1 MNNNTNTEYI
11 FNSPDYNHI
20 MVQYSGNIPK
30 VPKNDKGLYI
40 TEVNNN
46 YAIISLK
53 IDIIELEDQ
62 IVSNKDTKYIRGIL
76 EKYLDIG
83 DFKIIYII
91 TPQLYTLQ
99 EISAIDAAQVS
110 TVGINTPLNLSGEGV
125 IVGIIDTGIDY
136 LNDEFRD
143 ENGKSRIISIWDQ
156 TIQSNESELK
166 GVPFGSLYTNE
177 EINKAIEAYEL
188 GENPYNIVPS
198 KDLNGHGTG
207 MAGIVGATGKNK
219 EIKGIAPKCEFVII
233 KLSEANRT
241 KKLLNTNNSIFELT
255 AIFPAI
261 EYLKKVLL
269 NKKIPVVVLLPLGSN
284 NGDHK
289 GNNLFDGYIESISS
303 NVGIVIVTGAGNEG
317 NRDEHVSGIIR
328 NSNKEETIN
337 LFVEENQRYMGIEI
351 WIDLPSIVDIN
362 LVSPSG
368 EETGFIQAAINV
380 QRDNK
385 FIFEKTQTRISY
397 FLPEEY
403 VGNEL
408 ISIYFANIASGIWQ
422 IKLKLRS
429 GEMAK
434 YNAWLWQYGLSLP
447 NTRFSPS
454 DPYGT
459 ITTPGDSNFVVTVA
473 AYNQNNN
480 NLLTYSG
487 LSFRQEYINK
497 IDFAA
502 GGVNTM
508 TVGLNNSTQ
517 IINGTSLSAA
527 IGAGACVLLFQWGI
541 VQGNYPYMYSQSIKT
556 FLTRGVTKRGKDSY
570 PNPELG
576 YGILNFYKIFENM
589 I

>member
-1 MNNNTNTEYI
+1 MNSNTNTDYI

-30 VPKNDKGLYI
+30 ISKNNRGLYI
-40 TEVNNN
+40 TQVNDN

-53 IDIIELEDQ
+53 IDILELEDQ
-62 IVSNKDTKYIRGIL
+62 IISNKDINYIREVL
-76 EKYLDIG
+76 EKYLDVG

-91 TPQLYTLQ
+91 HPYLYTLQ
-99 EISAIDAAQVS
+99 EISAIDVTQVN
-110 TVGINTPLNLSGEGV
+110 TVGINTPLNLTGEGV
-125 IVGIIDTGIDY
+125 IIGIIDTGIDY
-136 LNDEFRD
+136 LSDEFRN
-143 ENGKSRIISIWDQ
+143 ENGESRIISIWDQ
-156 TIQSNESELK
+156 TIESNESELK
-166 GVPFGSLYTNE
+166 CVPFGSVYTNE
-177 EINKAIEAYEL
+177 EINKAIVAYES
-188 GENPYNIVPS
+188 GGNPYDIVPS
-198 KDLNGHGTG
+198 KDLNGHGTA

-219 EIKGIAPKCEFVII
+219 EIRGVAPKCEFIII
-233 KLSEANRT
+233 KLSESNCT
-241 KKLLNTNNSIFELT
+241 KKLLNTNTPIFGLT
-255 AIFPAI
+255 SIFPAI
-261 EYLKKVLL
+261 EYLKKILI
-269 NKKIPVVVLLPLGSN
+269 NKKMPVVVLLPLGSN

-303 NVGIVIVTGAGNEG
+303 NVGIIIVTGAGNEG
-317 NRDEHVSGIIR
+317 NRDGHVSGVIR
-328 NSNKEETIN
+328 NSDEVETIN
-337 LFVEENQRYMGIEI
+337 LFVEENQRYMAMEI
-351 WIDLPSIVDIN
+351 WIDLPSIIDIN

-368 EETGFIQAAINV
+368 EETGFIQAATNV

-385 FIFEKTQTRISY
+385 FIFEKTQTTISY

-403 VGNEL
+403 AGSEL
-408 ISIYFANIASGIWQ
+408 ISIYFSNIASGIWQ
-422 IKLKLRS
+422 IKLKTRS
-429 GEMAK
+429 IAMAK
-434 YNAWLWQYGLSLP
+434 YNAWLWQYGLALS

-459 ITTPGDSNFVVTVA
+459 ITTPGDSAFVVTVA

-527 IGAGACVLLFQWGI
+527 IGAGACALLFQWGI
-541 VQGNYPYMYSQSIKT
+541 VEGNYPYMYSQSIKT

-576 YGILNFYKIFENM
+576 YGILNFCKIFENM
-589 I
+589 L

>member
-30 VPKNDKGLYI
+30 VSKNDKGLYI

-91 TPQLYTLQ
+91 PPQLYTLQ

-403 VGNEL
+403 AGNEL

-527 IGAGACVLLFQWGI
+527 IGAGACVLLA
-541 VQGNYPYMYSQSIKT
+541 SI
-556 FLTRGVTKRGKDSY
+556 S
-570 PNPELG
+570 
-576 YGILNFYKIFENM
+576 IF
-589 I
+589 

>member
-91 TPQLYTLQ
+91 PPQLYTLQ

-136 LNDEFRD
+136 LNNEFRD

-241 KKLLNTNNSIFELT
+241 KKLLNTNTPIFELT

-403 VGNEL
+403 AGNEL

-527 IGAGACVLLFQWGI
+527 IGAGACVLLA
-541 VQGNYPYMYSQSIKT
+541 SI
-556 FLTRGVTKRGKDSY
+556 S
-570 PNPELG
+570 
-576 YGILNFYKIFENM
+576 IF
-589 I
+589 

>member
-1 MNNNTNTEYI
+1 
-11 FNSPDYNHI
+11 
-20 MVQYSGNIPK
+20 
-30 VPKNDKGLYI
+30 
-40 TEVNNN
+40 
-46 YAIISLK
+46 
-53 IDIIELEDQ
+53 
-62 IVSNKDTKYIRGIL
+62 
-76 EKYLDIG
+76 
-83 DFKIIYII
+83 
-91 TPQLYTLQ
+91 
-99 EISAIDAAQVS
+99 
-110 TVGINTPLNLSGEGV
+110 
-125 IVGIIDTGIDY
+125 
-136 LNDEFRD
+136 
-143 ENGKSRIISIWDQ
+143 
-156 TIQSNESELK
+156 
-166 GVPFGSLYTNE
+166 
-177 EINKAIEAYEL
+177 
-188 GENPYNIVPS
+188 
-198 KDLNGHGTG
+198 
-207 MAGIVGATGKNK
+207 
-219 EIKGIAPKCEFVII
+219 
-233 KLSEANRT
+233 
-241 KKLLNTNNSIFELT
+241 
-255 AIFPAI
+255 
-261 EYLKKVLL
+261 
-269 NKKIPVVVLLPLGSN
+269 
-284 NGDHK
+284 
-289 GNNLFDGYIESISS
+289 
-303 NVGIVIVTGAGNEG
+303 
-317 NRDEHVSGIIR
+317 
-328 NSNKEETIN
+328 
-337 LFVEENQRYMGIEI
+337 MGIEI

-403 VGNEL
+403 AGNEL

-429 GEMAK
+429 GETAK

-527 IGAGACVLLFQWGI
+527 IGAGACVLLA
-541 VQGNYPYMYSQSIKT
+541 SI
-556 FLTRGVTKRGKDSY
+556 S
-570 PNPELG
+570 
-576 YGILNFYKIFENM
+576 IF
-589 I
+589 

>member
-91 TPQLYTLQ
+91 PPQLYTLQ

-241 KKLLNTNNSIFELT
+241 KKLLNTNTPIFELT

-403 VGNEL
+403 AGNEL

-527 IGAGACVLLFQWGI
+527 IGAGACVLLA
-541 VQGNYPYMYSQSIKT
+541 SI
-556 FLTRGVTKRGKDSY
+556 S
-570 PNPELG
+570 
-576 YGILNFYKIFENM
+576 IF
-589 I
+589 

>member
-91 TPQLYTLQ
+91 PPQLYTLQ

-207 MAGIVGATGKNK
+207 MAGIVVATGKNK

-403 VGNEL
+403 AGNEL

-527 IGAGACVLLFQWGI
+527 IGAGACVLLA
-541 VQGNYPYMYSQSIKT
+541 SI
-556 FLTRGVTKRGKDSY
+556 S
-570 PNPELG
+570 
-576 YGILNFYKIFENM
+576 IF
-589 I
+589 

>member
-1 MNNNTNTEYI
+1 MNNNANTEYV

-20 MVQYSGNIPK
+20 MVQYSGNIPNI
-30 VPKNDKGLYI
+30 PKNDNGLYI
-40 TEVNNN
+40 TKVNDN

-53 IDIIELEDQ
+53 ISITELVHEIISNNDID
-62 IVSNKDTKYIRGIL
+62 NIREIL
-76 EKYLDIG
+76 EKNLDIG

-91 TPQLYTLQ
+91 PTQLYTLQ

-110 TVGINTPLNLSGEGV
+110 TVGINTALNLTGEGV

-136 LNDEFRD
+136 LSDEFRD
-143 ENGKSRIISIWDQ
+143 ESGKSRIISIWDQ
-156 TIQSNESELK
+156 TIESNENDSK
-166 GVPFGSLYTNE
+166 DVPFGTIYTNE
-177 EINKAIEAYEL
+177 EINRAIEAYES
-188 GENPYNIVPS
+188 GGNPYDIVPS

-219 EIKGIAPKCEFVII
+219 DIRGIAPKCNFVIV
-233 KLSEANRT
+233 KLSEFNIV
-241 KKLLNTNNSIFELT
+241 KKLLSTKTPIFGLT
-255 AIFPAI
+255 SIFPAI
-261 EYLKKVLL
+261 EYLRKILL
-269 NKKIPVVVLLPLGSN
+269 SEKMPVVVLLPLGSN

-289 GNNLFDGYIESISS
+289 GNTLFDGYIESVSS

-328 NSNKEETIN
+328 NSNEIETIN
-337 LFVEENQRYMGIEI
+337 LFIEENQRYMGMEI

-368 EETGFIQAAINV
+368 EETGFIQAATNI

-385 FIFEKTQTRISY
+385 FIFEKTQAKISY

-403 VGNEL
+403 AGDEL
-408 ISIYFANIASGIWQ
+408 ISIYFSNIVSGIWQ

-429 GEMAK
+429 GEMAR
-434 YNAWLWQYGLSLP
+434 YNAWIWQYGLSLP

-459 ITTPGDSNFVVTVA
+459 ITIPGDSTLVVTVA

-487 LSFRQEYINK
+487 LSFRQEYIKK

-527 IGAGACVLLFQWGI
+527 VGAGACILLFQWGI
-541 VQGNYPYMYSQSIKT
+541 VEGNYPYMYSQSIKT
-556 FLTRGVTKRGKDSY
+556 FLTRGVIKRGKDVY

-589 I
+589 H

>member
-91 TPQLYTLQ
+91 PPQLYTLQ

-241 KKLLNTNNSIFELT
+241 KKLLNTNTPIFELT

-434 YNAWLWQYGLSLP
+434 IQCVVMAVWVI
-447 NTRFSPS
+447 
-454 DPYGT
+454 
-459 ITTPGDSNFVVTVA
+459 IT
-473 AYNQNNN
+473 
-480 NLLTYSG
+480 
-487 LSFRQEYINK
+487 
-497 IDFAA
+497 
-502 GGVNTM
+502 
-508 TVGLNNSTQ
+508 
-517 IINGTSLSAA
+517 
-527 IGAGACVLLFQWGI
+527 
-541 VQGNYPYMYSQSIKT
+541 
-556 FLTRGVTKRGKDSY
+556 
-570 PNPELG
+570 
-576 YGILNFYKIFENM
+576 
-589 I
+589 

>member
-1 MNNNTNTEYI
+1 MEGYKLNNNTNTEYI

-30 VPKNDKGLYI
+30 VSKNDKGLYI

-91 TPQLYTLQ
+91 PPQLYTLQ

-403 VGNEL
+403 AGNEL

-527 IGAGACVLLFQWGI
+527 IGAGACVLLA
-541 VQGNYPYMYSQSIKT
+541 SI
-556 FLTRGVTKRGKDSY
+556 S
-570 PNPELG
+570 
-576 YGILNFYKIFENM
+576 IF
-589 I
+589 

>member
-1 MNNNTNTEYI
+1 MDNNIKSEYI

-20 MVQYSGNIPK
+20 MVEYSGNIPK
-30 VPKNDKGLYI
+30 VPKSDKGLYI
-40 TEVNNN
+40 TEVSDN

-53 IDIIELEDQ
+53 IDIIEIEDK
-62 IVSNKDTKYIRGIL
+62 IVSNKDTNYIRGLL

-91 TPQLYTLQ
+91 PPQLYTLQ
-99 EISAIDAAQVS
+99 EISAIDAAQVN
-110 TVGINTPLNLSGEGV
+110 TVGINTPLNLNGEGV

-136 LNDEFRD
+136 LSDEFKD

-156 TIQSNESELK
+156 TIESNESELN
-166 GVPFGSLYTNE
+166 GVPFGTLYTNE
-177 EINKAIEAYEL
+177 EINKAIEVYES
-188 GENPYNIVPS
+188 GSNPYDIVPS
-198 KDLNGHGTG
+198 KDLNGHGTA
-207 MAGIVGATGKNK
+207 MAGIVGATGVNRD
-219 EIKGIAPKCEFVII
+219 IRGIAPKCKFVII

-241 KKLLNTNNSIFELT
+241 KKLLNTTIPIFELSS
-255 AIFPAI
+255 IFPAI
-261 EYLKKVLL
+261 EHLKKILL
-269 NKKIPVVVLLPLGSN
+269 DKKTPVVVLLPLGSN

-289 GNNLFDGYIESISS
+289 GNNMFNGYLESISS
-303 NVGIVIVTGAGNEG
+303 NIGIIIVTGTGNEG
-317 NRDEHVSGIIR
+317 NKDEHVSGIIK
-328 NSNKEETIN
+328 NSNEVETIN
-337 LFVEENQRYMGIEI
+337 LFIQENQRYMGVEI
-351 WIDLPSIVDIN
+351 WVDLPNIVDIN

-403 VGNEL
+403 AGDEL

-422 IKLKLRS
+422 IKLKLRN
-429 GEMAK
+429 GDMAK

-459 ITTPGDSNFVVTVA
+459 ITIPGDSNFVVTVA

-487 LSFRQEYINK
+487 ISFRQEYINK

-556 FLTRGVTKRGKDSY
+556 FLTRGVIKRGKDVY
-570 PNPELG
+570 PNPEWG